1 MPTHQPSTV
10 IHIDRLTI
18 QLSNA
23 LYDADAYAA
32 RHNHGSR
39 SKVIVR
45 DIKQAMRALTG
56 PLESDAEQQQ
66 QQPTSLQPPVSN
78 ESRLSNRFPSV
89 IGSRAQQEVPPCSE
103 GVPPE
108 RGEATTL
115 RCNSP
120 SPAPPPQQQQQQPT
134 PIVPEA
140 LSGIF

>member
-10 IHIDRLTI
+10 IHIDKLTI

-39 SKVIVR
+39 RIVS

-66 QQPTSLQPPVSN
+66 QQPTSAQPLSN
-78 ESRLSNRFPSV
+78 ETRLSNRFPSI
-89 IGSRAQQEVPPCSE
+89 IGSCAQQEVPPCSE

-120 SPAPPPQQQQQQPT
+120 SPVPPPQQQQQQPT

>member
-1 MPTHQPSTV
+1 MPAHQPSTV
-10 IHIDRLTI
+10 IHIDKLTI

-66 QQPTSLQPPVSN
+66 HQASAAHFTAATSEQ
-78 ESRLSNRFPSV
+78 
-89 IGSRAQQEVPPCSE
+89 
-103 GVPPE
+103 
-108 RGEATTL
+108 
-115 RCNSP
+115 
-120 SPAPPPQQQQQQPT
+120 
-134 PIVPEA
+134 
-140 LSGIF
+140 

>member
-1 MPTHQPSTV
+1 M
-10 IHIDRLTI
+10 TI

-66 QQPTSLQPPVSN
+66 QPTSLQPLSN
-78 ESRLSNRFPSV
+78 ETRLSNRFPSI
-89 IGSRAQQEVPPCSE
+89 IGSCAQQEVPPCSE

-120 SPAPPPQQQQQQPT
+120 SPVPPPQQQQQQPT

>member
-10 IHIDRLTI
+10 IHIDKLTI

-39 SKVIVR
+39 RIVS

-56 PLESDAEQQQ
+56 PLESDTEQQQ
-66 QQPTSLQPPVSN
+66 QQPTSVQPLSN
-78 ESRLSNRFPSV
+78 ETRLSNRFPSV
-89 IGSRAQQEVPPCSE
+89 IGRRAQQEVPPCSE

-120 SPAPPPQQQQQQPT
+120 SPAPPLQQQQPPPT